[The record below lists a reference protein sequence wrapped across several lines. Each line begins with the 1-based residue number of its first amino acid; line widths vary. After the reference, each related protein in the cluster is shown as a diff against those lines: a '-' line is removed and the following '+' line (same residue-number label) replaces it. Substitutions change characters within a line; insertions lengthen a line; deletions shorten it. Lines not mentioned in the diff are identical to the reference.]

1 MTPQIRLAPY
11 DLVGEI
17 LALNR
22 QTLEEHRARQPWA
35 FASDMYESH
44 MAPAI
49 LRSFQDENGNVQATS
64 REICAAFDGGR
75 FMGYVW
81 FRGASHRGEWAEI
94 AILDIAVLPEVRGQ
108 GTGRALVQ
116 NVIEMAKVM
125 DQQISLPMS
134 GPGMKLRRGC
144 LPAWV
149 SARKARFSA
158 SDPSG
163 SCRPCMRRSL
173 RRGGTG
179 NRPVPSCKA
188 SATRRGWRRCSSLS
202 CWRCCLAWQ
211 SKHSRSSGYAFF
223 AILLVTCGL
232 RL

>member
-1 MTPQIRLAPY
+1 MTPQIRLVPY

-49 LRSFQDENGNVQATS
+49 LRSFQDENGNAQATS

-125 DQQISLPMS
+125 DSTNLIAHVWAGNEASARLFSSLGFSPQS
-134 GPGMKLRRGC
+134 QVFRFGPERQLPPLRTQEPAKGGDRQPARAVRRGIGHKEG
-144 LPAWV
+144 L
-149 SARKARFSA
+149 
-158 SDPSG
+158 
-163 SCRPCMRRSL
+163 
-173 RRGGTG
+173 
-179 NRPVPSCKA
+179 
-188 SATRRGWRRCSSLS
+188 AT
-202 CWRCCLAWQ
+202 
-211 SKHSRSSGYAFF
+211 
-223 AILLVTCGL
+223 LLVLVVLALLFGL
-232 RL
+232 AK